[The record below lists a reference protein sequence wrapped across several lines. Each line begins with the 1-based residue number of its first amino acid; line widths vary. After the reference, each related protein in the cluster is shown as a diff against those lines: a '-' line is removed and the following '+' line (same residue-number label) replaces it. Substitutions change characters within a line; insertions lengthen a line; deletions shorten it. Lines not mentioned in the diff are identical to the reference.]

1 MPNCSFCGSKEDKA
15 TPLCQSCG
23 SLRYPVASNK
33 SSVTTGRQSKLKL
46 SAVFAVA
53 AVTPGAFIVLALVGA
68 SRLNTKTRKL

>member
-23 SLRYPVASNK
+23 SLRYPVTNNR
-33 SSVTTGRQSKLKL
+33 SSITSSRQDKLKL
-46 SAVFAVA
+46 SAAFAVA
-53 AVTPGAFIVLALVGA
+53 AVTPGAFIVLAMIGA